1 MTTSVRLESK
11 EVQICL
17 IIWISTVLYC
27 IYNFFIIS
35 QKYFL
40 NFHDSFDDFVEGWG
54 LFGSRKRDKAD
65 FEWETI
71 TFLVQNLSPYFL
83 VYVGTNEFLRY
94 KNVTQKNIQFIQII
108 FSLTLVYVVASYKGL
123 VLISIQPILFFLV
136 GFINSTLCIWLCNFL
151 CLSLIVIYKT
161 MVSSDDFLNNLNINH
176 YEAYITILLLCW
188 LNLKCTSYFLSS
200 SHDRNVLVFLS
211 YCLYCP
217 TLFTGP
223 FIPFDDFKETIFVW
237 SYESFYLR
245 AGRLLKS
252 ITRCIFWYI
261 FGNMVLHFVYVNAT
275 GFQLQLVS
283 VLDMWSL
290 CGYGYLMGQLFHI
303 KYVVLYGLSTSLT
316 SFENIK
322 VPHLP
327 RCIGRVHLYS
337 DMWKYFDPGLHTFL
351 KGCIF
356 IPCYSKTH
364 NKFLS
369 SFLCFLFVYVWHGI
383 EDYILIWAVMNYSG
397 VCLESLARY
406 LYMNKLKTCKFW
418 QRLQKD
424 NLDRMQCVLAAPLLS
439 MSAISNFYFF
449 AGKDVGDIFWNKA
462 LGSGWMC
469 QLAIF
474 SILYCCC
481 RISNKLRHIQAHMM

>member
-11 EVQICL
+11 EIQICL

-123 VLISIQPILFFLV
+123 MHIL
-136 GFINSTLCIWLCNFL
+136 
-151 CLSLIVIYKT
+151 
-161 MVSSDDFLNNLNINH
+161 
-176 YEAYITILLLCW
+176 
-188 LNLKCTSYFLSS
+188 
-200 SHDRNVLVFLS
+200 
-211 YCLYCP
+211 
-217 TLFTGP
+217 
-223 FIPFDDFKETIFVW
+223 
-237 SYESFYLR
+237 
-245 AGRLLKS
+245 
-252 ITRCIFWYI
+252 
-261 FGNMVLHFVYVNAT
+261 
-275 GFQLQLVS
+275 LQLVS
-283 VLDMWSL
+283 MLDMWSL

-406 LYMNKLKTCKFW
+406 LYINMLKTCKFW

-462 LGSGWMC
+462 IGSGWMC